1 MQEYNIGIHDLTQG
15 LSVLQNIKAVSSRYP
30 KLLLQKKKKKLCEVK
45 PVISKWNA
53 LSKHIVEKKQEID
66 QRFVKKKILH
76 KNYYKKVHAVG
87 MYSHFLLVFP

>member
-1 MQEYNIGIHDLTQG
+1 MHDVTQG

-30 KLLLQKKKKKLCEVK
+30 KLLLQKKKKLCEVK

-53 LSKHIVEKKQEID
+53 LSKHIVEKKEID